1 MLTSSN
7 NYLIVFN
14 CLSLYLQRSKDAR
27 ALSEVIVKEGARGGL
42 GYVHTRVELS
52 ESEQNAS
59 VFHPEVHERI
69 SEMERLNKESL
80 LNGRGMFD
88 KVFKARAF

>member
-1 MLTSSN
+1 M
-7 NYLIVFN
+7 
-14 CLSLYLQRSKDAR
+14 
-27 ALSEVIVKEGARGGL
+27 
-42 GYVHTRVELS
+42 VELG

-59 VFHPEVHERI
+59 VYHPEVRERI
-69 SEMERLNKESL
+69 SEMEKLNKKSL